1 MGRLDGKVAIIT
13 GGASGMGEAASRL
26 FVHEGARV
34 VIGDVQQQRAVA
46 LAAGLGGA
54 AIAMRVDVCRADDV
68 RALVD
73 TALSRFGLLDVMF
86 NHASIGGGDGLIHE
100 TSEDVFDRI
109 VAVDLKAV
117 WLGIKYAVP
126 AMLRIGRGS
135 IVNTASVSALMGMKY
150 QGAYG
155 AAKGGVVQLTRVAAV
170 EYAEHGIRVN
180 AILPGGVLT
189 PLVYANPAFA
199 QPLDPQVVEAQ
210 LAQVQPIRRAGQPV
224 DIANAALWLASDESS
239 FVTGASIVVDGGW
252 TASARPP
259 EQMMELARKSEGP
272 AKGSGGAAF
281 GIEEST

>member
-1 MGRLDGKVAIIT
+1 VARTVDVSLAADVEALVETAVSRFGRLDI
-13 GGASGMGEAASRL
+13 
-26 FVHEGARV
+26 
-34 VIGDVQQQRAVA
+34 
-46 LAAGLGGA
+46 
-54 AIAMRVDVCRADDV
+54 
-68 RALVD
+68 
-73 TALSRFGLLDVMF
+73 MF
-86 NHASIGGGDGLIHE
+86 NNAGIGGGELLIHE
-100 TSEDVFDRI
+100 TPEDVFDRI

-117 WLGIKYAVP
+117 WLGIKYAVQVMMK
-126 AMLRIGRGS
+126 AGSGS
-135 IVNTASVSALMGMKY
+135 IVNTASVSALLGMKY

-155 AAKGGVVQLTRVAAV
+155 AAKGGVVQLTRVAAI

-210 LAQVQPIRRAGQPV
+210 LAYVQPIRRAGQPL

-259 EQMMELARKSEGP
+259 EELVERARKGE
-272 AKGSGGAAF
+272 
-281 GIEEST
+281 

>member
-1 MGRLDGKVAIIT
+1 MRLEGKVAVIT

-26 FVHEGARV
+26 FVREGARI
-34 VIGDVQQQRAVA
+34 VIGDVQIEKANA
-46 LAAGLGGA
+46 LAAGLGGNA
-54 AIAMRVDVCRADDV
+54 VARQVDVSRAADV
-68 RALVD
+68 RSLVD
-73 TALSRFGLLDVMF
+73 TAMTRFGRLDVMF
-86 NHASIGGGDGLIHE
+86 NNAGIGGGEGLIHE

-126 AMLRIGRGS
+126 AMLKAGGGS
-135 IVNTASVSALMGMKY
+135 IVNTASVSALMGMKF

-170 EYAEHGIRVN
+170 EYAEHNIRVN

-189 PLVYANPAFA
+189 PLVYANPALA

-210 LAQVQPIRRAGQPV
+210 LAHVQPIRRAGQPM
-224 DIANAALWLASDESS
+224 DIAHAALWLASDEST

-252 TASARPP
+252 NASARPP
-259 EQMMELARKSEGP
+259 AELSELAR
-272 AKGSGGAAF
+272 GGAR
-281 GIEEST
+281 

>member
-1 MGRLDGKVAIIT
+1 VGRLDGKVAIIT
-13 GGASGMGEAASRL
+13 GGASGMGEAASRV
-26 FVHEGARV
+26 FVREGAKV
-34 VIGDVQQQRAVA
+34 VIGDLQEQKAAA
-46 LAAGLGGA
+46 LAAGLGGNA
-54 AIAMRVDVCRADDV
+54 VARRVDVSRAADV
-68 RALVD
+68 KALVD
-73 TALSRFGLLDVMF
+73 MAVARFGRLNVMF
-86 NHASIGGGDGLIHE
+86 NNAGIGGGEGLIHE
-100 TSEDVFDRI
+100 TPEDVFDRI

-126 AMLRIGRGS
+126 AMLSGGGGS
-135 IVNTASVSALMGMKY
+135 IVNTASVSALMGMRY

-155 AAKGGVVQLTRVAAV
+155 AAKGGVVQLTRVAAI

-210 LAQVQPIRRAGQPV
+210 LAHVQPIRRAGQPA

-239 FVTGASIVVDGGW
+239 FVTGASIIVDGGW

-259 EQMMELARKSEGP
+259 EQMMELARKPE
-272 AKGSGGAAF
+272 
-281 GIEEST
+281 

>member
-1 MGRLDGKVAIIT
+1 MGRLDGKVAVIT

-26 FVHEGARV
+26 FVREGASI
-34 VIGDVQQQRAVA
+34 VIGDVQERKAAA
-46 LAAGLGGA
+46 LAAGLGRNA
-54 AIAMRVDVCRADDV
+54 VARLADVSRASDV
-68 RALVD
+68 EALVD
-73 TALSRFGLLDVMF
+73 TAVSTFGRLDVMF
-86 NHASIGGGDGLIHE
+86 NNAGIGGGEGLIHE
-100 TSEDVFDRI
+100 TSEALFDRI

-126 AMLRIGRGS
+126 AMLKAGAGS
-135 IVNTASVSALMGMKY
+135 IVNTASVSALMGMRY

-155 AAKGGVVQLTRVAAV
+155 AAKGGVVQLTRVAAI

-189 PLVYANPAFA
+189 PLVYANPALGR
-199 QPLDPQVVEAQ
+199 QLDPQVMEAQ
-210 LAQVQPIRRAGQPV
+210 LAQVQPIRRAGQPM

-259 EQMMELARKSEGP
+259 EELVELARKQE
-272 AKGSGGAAF
+272 
-281 GIEEST
+281 